1 MKNAIF
7 ILITIFTASLAFAS
21 VQEGK
26 ELFERKCDKCH
37 SLERS
42 LKKSKSL
49 TAWNKTI
56 KRMARYSEGLIT
68 EQDSKKIAEYLAVKE
83 QPIKPAFRYPNLGIL
98 AEVFTQDHGCR
109 VQFRCVQFRGR
120 G

>member
-37 SLERS
+37 SLARS

-49 TAWNKTI
+49 TAWKRTN

-68 EQDSKKIAEYLAVKE
+68 EQDSKKIAEYLAAKAK
-83 QPIKPAFRYPNLGIL
+83 PIKPTDDEKPKEEAKLPEETATSTCG
-98 AEVFTQDHGCR
+98 
-109 VQFRCVQFRGR
+109 
-120 G
+120 